1 MSWVSIILLT
11 LKIVNAVTGWIRDQQ
26 GIQAGEDKEIAR
38 ASATILLSTQ
48 SAKAIMAEVTAMTDE
63 QVDATLKG
71 LEP

>member
-38 ASATILLSTQ
+38 ASAAILLSTQ
-48 SAKAIMAEVTAMTDE
+48 SAKAIMAEVTAMTDA